1 MIIFWQ
7 VRLVRYGMLFGGKT
21 DGEESFVFNADAV
34 KPLYLITH
42 E

>member
-7 VRLVRYGMLFGGKT
+7 VHLVRYGMLLGGKT